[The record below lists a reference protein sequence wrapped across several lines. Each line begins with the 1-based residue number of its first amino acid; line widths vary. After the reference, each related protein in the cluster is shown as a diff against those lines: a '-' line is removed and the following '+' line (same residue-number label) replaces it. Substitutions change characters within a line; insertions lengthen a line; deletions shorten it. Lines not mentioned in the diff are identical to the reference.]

1 MMLPRFGCGPNGE
14 PPMPRRQ
21 LHIPVTTGISNPGF
35 QISTVDWRRLEKE
48 YASKI
53 GCDERKLFEFATAR
67 YRWLAEM
74 ERKAQPWVGVGEKIS
89 AIGRTAQKLLRLLE
103 GPSDLIIENA
113 AMGRK
118 ETGLPTRFPSQRGGN
133 SDVDATVGHLIRQQL
148 VLSSLQPFDDHF
160 TAAVRNIESMSLA
173 LSKCDLSQ
181 IKGFQKKGQ
190 AWDDWVC
197 ELTAIAEHAVLPFGV
212 SKDPRSASDSPFV
225 SLVGALQDLLPEEYR
240 RCQEKGPDGSF
251 TSKQKLADAIHT
263 ARERKRARTEASAT
277 EN

>member
-1 MMLPRFGCGPNGE
+1 M
-14 PPMPRRQ
+14 PPRQ
-21 LHIPVTTGISNPGF
+21 LRIPVTTGISNPGF
-35 QISTVDWRRLEKE
+35 QISPADWPRLEKG

-53 GCDERKLFEFATAR
+53 GYDERKLFEFATAR

-74 ERKAQPWVGVGEKIS
+74 ERKAQPWVGVGKKIS
-89 AIGRTAQKLLRLLE
+89 AIRRTAQELLGLLE

-118 ETGLPTRFPSQRGGN
+118 ETGLPNLFPSQRGGN

-148 VLSSLQPFDDHF
+148 VLPSLRPFGGDHF
-160 TAAVRNIESMSLA
+160 AAAVRNIESMSLA

-181 IKGFQKKGQ
+181 IKGHQKQGQ
-190 AWDDWVC
+190 AWDHWVC
-197 ELTAIAEHAVLPFGV
+197 ELTAIAEHAELPFGV

-225 SLVGALQDLLPEEYR
+225 CLVAALQDLLPEEYQ
-240 RCQEKGPDGSF
+240 RCQEKSPDGSF
-251 TSKQKLADAIHT
+251 TNKQKLADAIHT

-277 EN
+277 DN